1 MEVNTTTTS
10 LDPVHHTTGGGREVP
25 RRLPGWPTVEV
36 VIMEMEE
43 AIIMVMVE
51 GTMEMEVDIMEM
63 EVDIMEME
71 EVIMVMEEVG
81 IVEVLAT
88 TQAITQGEGGVSE
101 TVSVPG
107 L

>member
-10 LDPVHHTTGGGREVP
+10 LDPVHHTTGGGREVL

-63 EVDIMEME
+63 E
-71 EVIMVMEEVG
+71 EVG
-81 IVEVLAT
+81 TVEDLGT
-88 TQAITQGEGGVSE
+88 TQAITLVEGGVSE

>member
-63 EVDIMEME
+63 E